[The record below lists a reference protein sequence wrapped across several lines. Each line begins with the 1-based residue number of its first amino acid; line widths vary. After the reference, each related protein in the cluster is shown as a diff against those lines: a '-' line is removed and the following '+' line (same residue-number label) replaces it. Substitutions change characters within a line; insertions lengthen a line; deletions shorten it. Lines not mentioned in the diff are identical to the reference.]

1 MTASDSS
8 IGVIGL
14 GSMGLGMARSLLRA
28 GLPVWGY
35 DIRQEVCSA
44 FVAEGGQPV
53 ASLAEGAASAGV
65 LFIVVVNAVQTE
77 ELLFGAQGI
86 AARLQPGCV
95 VLCCATIS
103 AAAARRIAA
112 RLAELDVLMLDA
124 PISGGAVRAAA
135 GELTVMAS
143 GPQAAFARAESAL
156 DAVAAKVYRLGDEAG
171 QGSQIKLVNQL
182 LAGVHIAAAAEA
194 MAYGIRQGCD
204 PQALFEVIS
213 HSAGNS
219 WMFENRVPHL
229 LAGDY
234 RPRSAV
240 DIFVKDLG
248 LVLDSAQDAVF
259 PLPLTA
265 SAHQMFKQASAA
277 GHGREDDIA
286 VAKIFPGVRLPAA
299 ANQED

>member
-1 MTASDSS
+1 MTTPLSTT
-8 IGVIGL
+8 GVIGL

-35 DIRQEVCSA
+35 DIREEVCASFA
-44 FVAEGGQPV
+44 AESGRPL
-53 ASLAEGAASAGV
+53 ASLAEGVASADV
-65 LFIVVVNAVQTE
+65 LFIVVVNAAQVE
-77 ELLFGAQGI
+77 ELLFGGQGI
-86 AARLQPGCV
+86 AAQLKPGSV
-95 VLCCATIS
+95 VLCCATVA

-112 RLAELDVLMLDA
+112 RLAEQDVLMLDA
-124 PISGGAVRAAA
+124 PISGGAVRAAS

-143 GPQAAFARAESAL
+143 GPQRAFARAEAAL
-156 DAVAAKVYRLGDEAG
+156 GAVAAKVYRLGDQVG

-204 PQALFEVIS
+204 ADVLYQVIS
-213 HSAGNS
+213 HSAGTS
-219 WMFENRVPHL
+219 WMFENRVPYL
-229 LAGDY
+229 LAGDFS
-234 RPRSAV
+234 PRSAV

-286 VAKIFPGVRLPAA
+286 VAKIFPGIRLPAA
-299 ANQED
+299 AGEEA

>member
-1 MTASDSS
+1 MSTPLPSC
-8 IGVIGL
+8 GVIGL

-35 DIRQEVCSA
+35 DIREEVRAA
-44 FVAEGGQPV
+44 FASEGGQP
-53 ASLAEGAASAGV
+53 LNGPTEHAAATDL
-65 LFIVVVNAVQTE
+65 LFIVVVNAEQTE
-77 ELLFGAQGI
+77 QVLFGEQGI
-86 AARLQPGCV
+86 AARLKPGSV
-95 VLCCATIS
+95 VLTCATIS
-103 AAAARRIAA
+103 AQAARRIAE
-112 RLAELDVLMLDA
+112 RLAEHQLPMIDA
-124 PISGGAVRAAA
+124 PISGGAQRAAK
-135 GELTVMAS
+135 GELTIMAS
-143 GPQAAFARAESAL
+143 GPEKAFQRAEAAL
-156 DAVAAKVYRLGDEAG
+156 AAVATKVYRLGNEAG

-204 PQALFEVIS
+204 PATLYEVIS

-234 RPRSAV
+234 QPRSAV
-240 DIFVKDLG
+240 NIFVKDLG
-248 LVLDSAQDAVF
+248 LVLDSAQDALF

-277 GHGREDDIA
+277 GFGREDDIA
-286 VAKIFPGVRLPAA
+286 VAKIFPGIRLPHDGT
-299 ANQED
+299 EG

>member
-1 MTASDSS
+1 MTAISS
-8 IGVIGL
+8 IGVVGL
-14 GSMGLGMARSLLRA
+14 GSMGLGMAHSLLRA

-35 DIRQEVCSA
+35 DIREEVRQA
-44 FVAEGGQPV
+44 FLAQGGMPV
-53 ASLAEGAASAGV
+53 ATLGDSASTSDL
-65 LFIVVVNAVQTE
+65 LFIVVVNATQTE
-77 ELLFGAQGI
+77 ELLFGEHGVASRLRPGTVVI
-86 AARLQPGCV
+86 A
-95 VLCCATIS
+95 CATIS
-103 AAAARRIAA
+103 AAAARRISR
-112 RLAELDVLMLDA
+112 RLAEQQVAMLDA
-124 PISGGAVRAAA
+124 PISGGSVRAAA
-135 GELTVMAS
+135 GELTIMAS
-143 GPQAAFARAESAL
+143 GPVAAFERCEAAL
-156 DAVAAKVYRLGDEAG
+156 AAVAAKVYRLGDEAG

-204 PQALFEVIS
+204 PQALYEVIS

-234 RPRSAV
+234 QPRSAV

-248 LVLDSAQDAVF
+248 LVLDSAQEAVF

-277 GHGREDDIA
+277 GLGREDDIA
-286 VAKIFPGVRLPAA
+286 VAKIFPGIQLPAA
-299 ANQED
+299 ANEEV